1 MVYDI
6 GKNIYIRD
14 PIGGKM
20 KTIGGK
26 IIFIMLFIPLMSG
39 RGMNCV
45 AQGSFA
51 GSHLSKFIGISD
63 GLPSNFVDDIMFDDA
78 GFMWIATSGGGL
90 CRYDGYEFIVM
101 ATEMEYELKSNF
113 VRNVVED
120 GFHRLWIG
128 TEWGIEVFDLM
139 NSRMV
144 SIPGTE

>member
-1 MVYDI
+1 
-6 GKNIYIRD
+6 
-14 PIGGKM
+14 M

-26 IIFIMLFIPLMSG
+26 IIRSFLLSVLSVCSL
-39 RGMNCV
+39 NCA

-51 GSHLSKFIGISD
+51 GSHLSKYIGITQ

-78 GFMWIATSGGGL
+78 GFMWVATSGGGL

-101 ATEMEYELKSNF
+101 ATGMEYELKSNF

-139 NSRMV
+139 NSCMV
-144 SIPGTE
+144 SVP